1 MLLVLLNGHHPW
13 LKFFDIFA
21 SNNGHLRA
29 ILNRDLKG
37 GSRFNKNK
45 LIILYCELFNQTLW
59 QKNNTYLPLCK
70 RWTPWSN
77 TQLNICKHPS
87 CCLFSQPKVNVLPQP
102 SNNIKCKSTEEI
114 TAFYCTLVYLWSEQ
128 HQKVCMC
135 GSVCM
140 QCDASVFA
148 HFNKF
153 TFNSI
158 SLFQECKTKTE
169 MQLFCNEYLIIYY
182 HNLF

>member
-45 LIILYCELFNQTLW
+45 LIIMYCELFNQTLW
-59 QKNNTYLPLCK
+59 QINNTYLPLCK
-70 RWTPWSN
+70 RWAPWSN

-102 SNNIKCKSTEEI
+102 SNNIKCKMHWGNNFLLHFAVFVVRATSNGVHVWECLHALWCI
-114 TAFYCTLVYLWSEQ
+114 SFCT
-128 HQKVCMC
+128 
-135 GSVCM
+135 
-140 QCDASVFA
+140 F
-148 HFNKF
+148 
-153 TFNSI
+153 
-158 SLFQECKTKTE
+158 
-169 MQLFCNEYLIIYY
+169 
-182 HNLF
+182 